1 MSCQWMRCQEVRR
14 QRCGGRGEEAEVRRQ
29 RCGGRGAE
37 ARLKLIGFPLPP
49 LTDEIGENQLED

>member
-1 MSCQWMRCQEVRR
+1 MDEVSVDEVS
-14 QRCGGRGEEAEVRRQ
+14 GGAEAEVRRQ
-29 RCGGRGAE
+29 RCVAEVRGRGAE